1 MDLFKIV
8 ILVCSAEMAPQ
19 DCQTDNAID
28 VIAGPTVTT
37 VMACGHDGQAYI
49 AQTSLLDEHT
59 YPKMLCRHARFAT
72 APLDSDRKTASVADT
87 PVEAGRFGAR

>member
-19 DCQTDNAID
+19 DCQTDSAID
-28 VIAGPTVTT
+28 VIAGSTVTT

-59 YPKMLCRHARFAT
+59 YPKMLCRRAKFAA
-72 APLDSDRKTASVADT
+72 APLGSGKAASVADT
-87 PVEAGRFGAR
+87 AHSSAR